1 MGKMHEKLKL
11 KQGLDLD
18 VFAAL
23 KDESQFDEVTEA
35 EFTALVQRFTPVQRS
50 NGMVRVETKY
60 RPRTGIMDEKVP
72 ECAVVKLT
80 MVPPRG
86 VHPITVVIAEAEDMA
101 GEYKFFLKYGVE
113 KLWKPKK

>member
-1 MGKMHEKLKL
+1 
-11 KQGLDLD
+11 
-18 VFAAL
+18 
-23 KDESQFDEVTEA
+23 
-35 EFTALVQRFTPVQRS
+35 
-50 NGMVRVETKY
+50 
-60 RPRTGIMDEKVP
+60 MDEKVP